1 MNQVDKT
8 DSQIVEVDTPPAEKP
23 LISVVIPCYY
33 SEKMIRKVVTMT
45 REELVSNGYPY
56 EFILVNDGSRDGT
69 FAEIE
74 KLANEDSQVVGIDC
88 SKNLGQHS
96 ATMAGLHHVHGDLIM
111 LMDDD
116 MQTHPSQ
123 CMTIIHAMEET
134 DDDVVFGQ
142 WPRQKTSWWRLAGSK
157 FTTWSMQVM
166 TKRPKEVEACN
177 FLVMKR
183 AIAEELKRYTGPYI
197 YIQGLLFRATTRMS
211 NVAIKHFEREEGTS
225 GYTLKTLIKLWS
237 TILNFSMMPLRAA
250 SFIGT
255 VLGVI
260 GLISGIVVVVSKFVV
275 PNYALGWPSLM
286 AAVLF
291 CSGLI
296 LMSLG
301 IIGEYLGRVF
311 MTLNNS
317 PQYVIRT
324 LLDRRD

>member
-1 MNQVDKT
+1 MPSSD
-8 DSQIVEVDTPPAEKP
+8 KP

-33 SEKMIRKVVTMT
+33 SEKMIRKVVTLT

-56 EFILVNDGSRDGT
+56 EFILVNDGSTDGT
-69 FAEIE
+69 FDEIR
-74 KLANEDSQVVGIDC
+74 KLSEEDRQVVGIDC

-96 ATMAGLHHVHGDLIM
+96 ATMAGLHHVHGDLVM

-123 CMTIIHAMEET
+123 CMKLINAIEET
-134 DDDVVFGQ
+134 GDDVVFGQ
-142 WPRQKTSWWRLAGSK
+142 WAKMRESWWRLLGSK

-177 FLVMKR
+177 FLVMRR
-183 AIAEELKRYTGPYI
+183 AISDELMRYTGPYI
-197 YIQGLLFRATTRMS
+197 YIQGLLFRATSKMS
-211 NVAIKHFEREEGTS
+211 NVSIKHFERESGTS

-250 SFIGT
+250 SIVGT
-255 VLGVI
+255 VLGLV
-260 GLISGIVVVVSKFVV
+260 GLVSGIAVVVSKLVYPDF
-275 PNYALGWPSLM
+275 ALGWPSLM
-286 AAVLF
+286 AVVLF
-291 CSGLI
+291 CSGII
-296 LMSLG
+296 LLSLG

-324 LLDRRD
+324 LLDERE

>member
-1 MNQVDKT
+1 M
-8 DSQIVEVDTPPAEKP
+8 PPSEKP

-69 FAEIE
+69 FAEIS
-74 KLANEDSQVVGIDC
+74 KLAEEDSQVVGIDC

-96 ATMAGLHHVHGDLIM
+96 ATMAGLHQVHGELVM

-123 CMTIIHAMEET
+123 CMKLIRAIEET

-157 FTTWSMQVM
+157 FTTWSMHVM

-183 AIAEELKRYTGPYI
+183 AISDELMRYTGPYI

-225 GYTLKTLIKLWS
+225 GYTLKALIRLWS

-250 SFIGT
+250 SIVGSA
-255 VLGVI
+255 LGII
-260 GLISGIVVVVSKFVV
+260 GLISGIVVVASKLVYPDF
-275 PNYALGWPSLM
+275 ALGWPSLM

-291 CSGLI
+291 CSGII
-296 LMSLG
+296 LLSLG

-324 LLDRRD
+324 LLDHRE

>member
-1 MNQVDKT
+1 MP
-8 DSQIVEVDTPPAEKP
+8 SSEKP

-45 REELVSNGYPY
+45 REELVTNGYPY
-56 EFILVNDGSRDGT
+56 EFILVNDGSKDNT
-69 FAEIE
+69 FGEIQ
-74 KLANEDSQVVGIDC
+74 KLAEEDSNIVGIDC

-96 ATMAGLHHVHGDLIM
+96 ATMAGLHQVRGDLIM

-123 CMTIIHAMEET
+123 CMKLIHGIEET
-134 DDDVVFGQ
+134 GDDVVFGQ
-142 WPRQKTSWWRLAGSK
+142 WAKMREAWWRRAGSL

-177 FLVMKR
+177 FLVMRK
-183 AIAEELKRYTGPYI
+183 AICDEVKRYTGPYI

-211 NVAIKHFEREEGTS
+211 NVAIEHFEREEGTS

-250 SFIGT
+250 SIVGG
-255 VLGVI
+255 VLGFI
-260 GLISGIVVVVSKFVV
+260 GLISGVIVVASKLVYPDF
-275 PNYALGWPSLM
+275 ALGWPSLM
-286 AAVLF
+286 AVVLF
-291 CSGLI
+291 CSGII

-317 PQYVIRT
+317 PQFVIRT
-324 LLDRRD
+324 LIDERD

>member
-1 MNQVDKT
+1 MPSSD
-8 DSQIVEVDTPPAEKP
+8 KP

-33 SEKMIRKVVTMT
+33 SEKMIRKVVTLT

-56 EFILVNDGSRDGT
+56 EFILVNDGSTDGT
-69 FAEIE
+69 FDEIR
-74 KLANEDSQVVGIDC
+74 KLSEEDHQVVGIDC

-96 ATMAGLHHVHGDLIM
+96 ATMAGLHHVHGDLVM

-123 CMTIIHAMEET
+123 CMKLINAIEET
-134 DDDVVFGQ
+134 GDDVVFGQ
-142 WPRQKTSWWRLAGSK
+142 WAKMRESWWRLLGSK

-177 FLVMKR
+177 FLVMRR
-183 AIAEELKRYTGPYI
+183 AISDELMRYTGPYI
-197 YIQGLLFRATTRMS
+197 YIQGLLFRATSKMS
-211 NVAIKHFEREEGTS
+211 NVSIKHFERESGTS

-250 SFIGT
+250 SIVGT
-255 VLGVI
+255 VLGLV
-260 GLISGIVVVVSKFVV
+260 GLVSGIVVVVSKLVYPDF
-275 PNYALGWPSLM
+275 ALGWPSLM
-286 AAVLF
+286 AVVLF
-291 CSGLI
+291 CSGII
-296 LMSLG
+296 LLSLG

-324 LLDRRD
+324 LLDERE